1 VLKAAGSAV
10 ETTKVMTE
18 VSQALRIVMAN
29 IPQYYLLKSIVKAYL
44 SYWVDYGKVE
54 FSLEENRLL
63 WQRV

>member
-1 VLKAAGSAV
+1 MKAAGSAV

-18 VSQALRIVMAN
+18 VSQALHVVMTN

-44 SYWVDYGKVE
+44 SYWVDHGQVE
-54 FSLEENRLL
+54 CSLEENRLL